1 MQDNSAEP
9 LPLQTV
15 VGLFDD
21 PIDAEHA
28 LAALR
33 KSSRPA
39 ASVSVLAR
47 DRAIKQGGDSPI
59 DVTRAVM
66 DTALSTM
73 SGWLTGLAALMVPD
87 NGTFLAAGPI
97 GVTLA
102 RVQPAG
108 NTTEKIEPVD
118 RDEEDAPVGSV
129 GHAFELFGFPIDEAH
144 YLEQRLAAGS
154 ALIAV
159 TSRDEEQIEETLR
172 TFADFDAIFIGQAE
186 TEEEVIEET
195 ERWLANPM
203 GSQSAEVIV
212 ADVVVTLRSAR
223 SGAAALADAFTWCG
237 LDVHDVDGA
246 RIGEVDDVL
255 VDASVDSSLRYVIV
269 VHGGVLGIAKR
280 RTAVPVAIV
289 ERADESVRLQ
299 SGLPKL
305 ADAPVFDP
313 GTPFSRKDE
322 LAAHRYFGATAYWTE
337 S

>member
-1 MQDNSAEP
+1 MEENPAAP

-21 PIDAEHA
+21 QIDAEHA
-28 LAALR
+28 LIALR

-47 DRAIKQGGDSPI
+47 DRASKQGGDSPI

-66 DTALSTM
+66 DTALSAM
-73 SGWLTGLAALMVPD
+73 NGWLTGLAALMVPG

-102 RVQPAG
+102 RVQPADYG
-108 NTTEKIEPVD
+108 SEKIRPVD
-118 RDEEDAPVGSV
+118 HDEEDAPVGSV
-129 GHAFELFGFPIDEAH
+129 GHALELFGFPTDEAH

-159 TSRDEEQIEETLR
+159 TSREEEQIEATLR

-186 TEEEVIEET
+186 TEEEVIDGT

-203 GSQSAEVIV
+203 GTESAEVII

-223 SGAAALADAFTWCG
+223 ANAGALAEAFTWCG
-237 LDVHDVDGA
+237 LDALDVDGA
-246 RIGEVDDVL
+246 RIGEVEDVL
-255 VDASVDSSLRYVIV
+255 VDATADSTFRYVIV
-269 VHGGVLGIAKR
+269 AHGGVLGIAER
-280 RTAVPVAIV
+280 RTAVPTAIV
-289 ERADESVRLQ
+289 EREGESVRLLSRQ
-299 SGLPKL
+299 PKL
-305 ADAPVFDP
+305 ANAPVFDP

-322 LAAHRYFGATAYWTE
+322 LAAHLFFGVTTYW
-337 S
+337 SDS